1 MIPNKR
7 DLGGIRT
14 KDGRR
19 IRPGMLV
26 RSAQLRKAEE
36 KDLEGVSSVI
46 DLRTAG
52 ERMEAPDRTLGREYL
67 PLPVF
72 EEVNAGISHEERT
85 RNAVI
90 PDMAYLYGLMV
101 KQNAESFRKI
111 LLAIMDHDYDTGAV
125 LWHCTEGKDRC
136 GMTAALVLE
145 ALGVDREDILKD
157 YLKTNLVNVAKA
169 EAIKAKLVR
178 SHGEEFADSVYRA
191 YIADERYLHSAWDA
205 MGPDYIHDA
214 LRLTEDE
221 LNTFRDKVLE

>member
-26 RSAQLRKAEE
+26 RSAMLGKAEE
-36 KDLEGVSSVI
+36 KDLEGISAVI

-52 ERMEAPDRTLGREYL
+52 ERGEAPDRTFGQEYL

-90 PDMAYLYGLMV
+90 PDMAYLYGLMM
-101 KQNAESFRKI
+101 KQNADSFRKI
-111 LLAIMDHDYDTGAV
+111 LLAIMGHDYDTGAV

-169 EAIKAKLVR
+169 EAIRAKLVG

-191 YIADERYLHSAWDA
+191 YIADERYLRSAWEA
-205 MGPDYIHDA
+205 MGPDYIHDV
-214 LRLTEDE
+214 LGLGEDE
-221 LNTFRDKVLE
+221 LEAFRDTVLE